1 MEVEKGWIELDM
13 IDEHSIPQRW
23 KDVLKALQENGFPE
37 AIIAGGALRDLDHG
51 RKIKDVDIYVLDKG
65 PDTQALLTDAV
76 GYHVVSLVAAA
87 SEYHIGRPARP
98 VTQVY
103 EFEHYDRD
111 GFCDDPPFQVIALK
125 DTRRPNTPH
134 LSFPRYVM
142 EDFDLGIYRTWFDGT
157 TWWRTPEY
165 TQDEQ
170 DKAFRA
176 YIPLS
181 GRQLDLTKERV
192 QRLSRKY
199 PEFTSYLHYQEDQE
213 AA

>member
-1 MEVEKGWIELDM
+1 V

-23 KDVLKALQENGFPE
+23 KDVLTALQKNGFPE

-51 RKIKDVDIYVLDKG
+51 REIKDVDIFVLDHG
-65 PDTQALLTDAV
+65 PSTEEDLEKAFGYAPNRTLTD
-76 GYHVVSLVAAA
+76 G

-103 EFEHYDRD
+103 EFEHDEPELWFTESD
-111 GFCDDPPFQVIALK
+111 HHGTQPFQVIVVK
-125 DTRRPNTPH
+125 PGEGSHRN
-134 LSFPRYVM
+134 FPRYVM
-142 EDFDLGIYRTWFDGT
+142 ADFDLGICRTWFDGHVWVKT
-157 TWWRTPEY
+157 YEY
-165 TQDEQ
+165 QNDER
-170 DKAFRA
+170 DKTFTA

-192 QRLSRKY
+192 ARLKQKY
-199 PEFTSYLHYQEDQE
+199 PEFRSNRHYQE